1 MSTTTKFPSGFKRFD
16 RLKLPMA
23 ANFKALEGTAAVIML
38 TGASQGCVSEGAGAT
53 DLLSIGRFSETVDNT
68 GGAAGAKSVEVLFH
82 RQVECLKLLND
93 AGSPVAANDVGA
105 ACWFLDN
112 NTVTMDP
119 TGSSIAGIVWGLDGA
134 YVLFEPTSRFIP
146 GAADAASVTV
156 ADAGNLFTSGN
167 AEGALAEAR
176 SAGVFKRSLALG
188 HADLVDA
195 DGSQTFNLGAV
206 LPANARIVGAS
217 VKLATPFTGGG
228 AADVKLDIGTAG
240 DPDAIVNAADL
251 FAAAVDGEASAMPS
265 GIAPNKHF
273 VAAGAQLTA
282 TVDADVNVAD
292 LTAGAATIDVLYTI
306 LA

>member
-1 MSTTTKFPSGFKRFD
+1 M
-16 RLKLPMA
+16 
-23 ANFKALEGTAAVIML
+23 
-38 TGASQGCVSEGAGAT
+38 
-53 DLLSIGRFSETVDNT
+53 
-68 GGAAGAKSVEVLFH
+68 
-82 RQVECLKLLND
+82 
-93 AGSPVAANDVGA
+93 
-105 ACWFLDN
+105 
-112 NTVTMDP
+112 
-119 TGSSIAGIVWGLDGA
+119 
-134 YVLFEPTSRFIP
+134 
-146 GAADAASVTV
+146 
-156 ADAGNLFTSGN
+156 
-167 AEGALAEAR
+167 
-176 SAGVFKRSLALG
+176 
-188 HADLVDA
+188 
-195 DGSQTFNLGAV
+195 